1 MNPAKLVS
9 IALLVSLTLG
19 AGLEINREHLRAV
32 FKDVGLLVRAIAA
45 NFVVV
50 PLVGLAFVRALALE
64 PQIATGVL
72 LMAIAPGVPFI
83 LLGIRKKG
91 GRLALAAIIAL
102 LFPLLS
108 ILTVPLTASLVL
120 PAGELAELPATQF
133 VTTLVLFQLI
143 PLLLG
148 VAIAEWM
155 PVVAEKLGRPMRIIF
170 LISVVALLAVLLPK
184 IVHDVVLVFGSR
196 GMFAMLC
203 IVLSSLAVGWVF
215 GMPNASDKRT
225 LALGTS
231 LRNVGLCATVA
242 TGAFAGEARVAAAV
256 LAYLL
261 IQMVVSM
268 VAGAAFKR
276 GAKSEVALQESAT

>member
-19 AGLEINREHLRAV
+19 AGLEINREHLKAV
-32 FKDVGLLVRAIAA
+32 FKDVGLLVRALAA

-50 PLVGLAFVRALALE
+50 PLLGVAFVRTFALE
-64 PQIATGVL
+64 AQIATGVL

-91 GRLALAAIIAL
+91 GRLALAATIAL
-102 LFPLLS
+102 LFPLIS
-108 ILTVPLTASLVL
+108 IVTVPLTASLVL
-120 PAGELAELPATQF
+120 PAGESAELPVTPF
-133 VTTLVLFQLI
+133 ITTLVLFQMI

-148 VAIAEWM
+148 VAIAEWR
-155 PVVAEKLGRPMRIIF
+155 PALAEKLGRPMRVVF
-170 LISVVALLAVLLPK
+170 LISLVALLAVLLPK
-184 IVHDVVLVFGSR
+184 IVRDVVLVFGSR

-203 IVLSSLAVGWVF
+203 IVLTSLAAGWVF
-215 GMPNASDKRT
+215 GLPNASDRRT

-242 TGAFAGEARVAAAV
+242 TGAFAGEPRVASAV
-256 LAYLL
+256 LVYLL
-261 IQMVVSM
+261 IQMIVSM

-276 GAKSEVALQESAT
+276 AAASAAAPQESAT